1 MHLLCTL
8 YIFIKQIEMNDMSL
22 LMQEK
27 EIVSLQKSSNIFIST
42 LEALMKF

>member
-22 LMQEK
+22 MQEK
-27 EIVSLQKSSNIFIST
+27 EIVSLQKSSNILIST
-42 LEALMKF
+42 LEALMKL